1 MRWLDEEHQVE
12 NPFLAQLKRLGW
24 EIYRQNKQDPEDT
37 KEIINFNKDLEPIYG
52 TTKKFRTT
60 FREVILEDVLRQS
73 IKRINPWIEED
84 QIDYVV
90 RRLKE
95 PQANSLF
102 EANREIHELL
112 LENIPVSENRKTGE
126 KSPSVYIIDFKNP
139 ENNSFIAIS
148 QFKVNIPGT
157 EKHIIP
163 DIVLFVNGLPLVVV
177 ECKSPSRADP
187 IGEAISDL
195 FEYSNRSGKKEGNE
209 KLFWYNLFSVA
220 TARYTAKYGTITS
233 DYEHFVEWKD
243 PYPYSLSDI
252 DPTATTI
259 TSQQILVQGML
270 NKNTLIEL
278 LHTFTIFKDN
288 VKIVPRYQ
296 QYRAVKKIIERIK
309 KGKTPE
315 EKGGIVWHTQGSGKS
330 LTMMYVVRAMFH
342 DEELRKYKIVFITDR
357 KDLERQLESV
367 SKGVGFTVHVAKSV
381 EHLKEL
387 LRTNTPDLVMGL
399 VHKFQERELKAP
411 FPVLNESPN
420 ILVMIDEAHRSQY
433 KLLGANLRRALP
445 NSVKIAFTGT
455 PIEKTEKTFGDYID
469 KYSIRQ
475 AVEDGVTVE
484 IVYEGRVHGAEIS
497 DEESANRKFED
508 VFKEISEDERRLILG
523 KYTWRAYLE
532 AEQVI
537 RDKAKDMIEHYITHV
552 FPNGLKAQVVAVSR
566 LAAIRYKHALELALK
581 EKIKELE
588 EKGTNLDLET
598 LKRLKVAVVIS
609 ASPNDDPNIYKKE
622 YTDENEHK
630 KNIASFKLP
639 FGAVTQDGL
648 TGDVGI
654 LVVNNMLITGFDAP
668 IEQVMYLDNI
678 LKDHNLLQ
686 AIARVNRVYNKN
698 KSCGFVVDYVGVLK
712 HLEEALAIYADEDI
726 QEITQ
731 VVKNKSKSLD
741 DLKGSHRAIEEFFK
755 KHGISNWRQDIDE
768 CVDLLVDEKT
778 RDEFISLFRKFSRAL
793 DAVLPDPRALR
804 YVSDLKILGY
814 IKESARN
821 RYRDDKLSLKDASK
835 KIREIVEEHLLSQ
848 GIDPK
853 VPPTP
858 LFDDAF
864 LEKLKAKPLKAK
876 AQELEYAILEH
887 IEKHYEEDPEFYERF
902 SDRLK
907 RVLEEY
913 RENWEEIVR
922 ELEKLREDMK
932 KGREAE
938 NTFGLDPKK
947 EMPFF
952 GVLKMSLFGKEPIEN
967 LREEDIGLLLD
978 LTKDVLSI
986 LEREITMEDF
996 WDNYNKI
1003 KRVKGYIMNNVLLP
1017 KGAQR
1022 KLLKE
1027 KRSEIAQRIME
1038 LAYHIFGRKTNAT

>member
-12 NPFLAQLKRLGW
+12 NSFLAQLKRLGW
-24 EIYRQNKQDPEDT
+24 EIYRQNKEDPEDT
-37 KEIINFNKDLEPIYG
+37 KEIIGFNKDLEPIYG

-95 PQANSLF
+95 PQANSLL

-157 EKHIIP
+157 EKHIVP

-187 IGEAISDL
+187 IGEAIEQI
-195 FEYSNRSGKKEGNE
+195 FRYSNRRGEKEGNE

-252 DPTATTI
+252 DPNATTI

-288 VKIVPRYQ
+288 IKVVPRYQ

-309 KGKTPE
+309 NGKTPE

-357 KDLERQLESV
+357 KDLERQLEGV
-367 SKGVGFTVHVAKSV
+367 SKSVGFTVHVARSV

-387 LRTNTPDLVMGL
+387 LKTNTPDLVMAL
-399 VHKFQERELKAP
+399 VHKFQERELRTQ

-445 NSVKIAFTGT
+445 NAVKLAFTGT

-484 IVYEGRVHGAEIS
+484 IIYEGRVHGAEIS
-497 DEESANRKFED
+497 DEESANKKFED
-508 VFKEISEDERRLILG
+508 VFKEI
-523 KYTWRAYLE
+523 
-532 AEQVI
+532 
-537 RDKAKDMIEHYITHV
+537 
-552 FPNGLKAQVVAVSR
+552 F
-566 LAAIRYKHALELALK
+566 
-581 EKIKELE
+581 
-588 EKGTNLDLET
+588 
-598 LKRLKVAVVIS
+598 
-609 ASPNDDPNIYKKE
+609 
-622 YTDENEHK
+622 
-630 KNIASFKLP
+630 
-639 FGAVTQDGL
+639 
-648 TGDVGI
+648 
-654 LVVNNMLITGFDAP
+654 
-668 IEQVMYLDNI
+668 
-678 LKDHNLLQ
+678 
-686 AIARVNRVYNKN
+686 
-698 KSCGFVVDYVGVLK
+698 
-712 HLEEALAIYADEDI
+712 
-726 QEITQ
+726 
-731 VVKNKSKSLD
+731 
-741 DLKGSHRAIEEFFK
+741 
-755 KHGISNWRQDIDE
+755 
-768 CVDLLVDEKT
+768 
-778 RDEFISLFRKFSRAL
+778 
-793 DAVLPDPRALR
+793 
-804 YVSDLKILGY
+804 
-814 IKESARN
+814 
-821 RYRDDKLSLKDASK
+821 
-835 KIREIVEEHLLSQ
+835 
-848 GIDPK
+848 
-853 VPPTP
+853 
-858 LFDDAF
+858 
-864 LEKLKAKPLKAK
+864 
-876 AQELEYAILEH
+876 
-887 IEKHYEEDPEFYERF
+887 
-902 SDRLK
+902 
-907 RVLEEY
+907 
-913 RENWEEIVR
+913 
-922 ELEKLREDMK
+922 
-932 KGREAE
+932 
-938 NTFGLDPKK
+938 
-947 EMPFF
+947 
-952 GVLKMSLFGKEPIEN
+952 
-967 LREEDIGLLLD
+967 
-978 LTKDVLSI
+978 
-986 LEREITMEDF
+986 
-996 WDNYNKI
+996 
-1003 KRVKGYIMNNVLLP
+1003 
-1017 KGAQR
+1017 
-1022 KLLKE
+1022 
-1027 KRSEIAQRIME
+1027 
-1038 LAYHIFGRKTNAT
+1038 